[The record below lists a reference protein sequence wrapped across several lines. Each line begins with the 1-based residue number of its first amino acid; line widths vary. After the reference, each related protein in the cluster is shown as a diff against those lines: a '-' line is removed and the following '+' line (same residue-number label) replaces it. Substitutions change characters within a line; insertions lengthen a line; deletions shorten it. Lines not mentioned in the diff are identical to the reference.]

1 MLIINMVSEVWNS
14 LQESFNCLC
23 LQTVPLAVTL
33 KVQFSHQ
40 KCLCLQDA
48 TNNRRSMLQVDC
60 RQKHIFK
67 TSKNDRRSM
76 LQVDRQ
82 QTVPFALQHSPRLHS
97 WSFPKHHATSGHCH
111 QNNKNDCRSTL
122 QTIVIENLNC
132 LCLQTV
138 PLASKGSKRSPSKA
152 VEARQN
158 QSKLVNKS
166 LLQVNRRQKVR
177 FSHQKYI
184 FQSSTPSSKLV
195 KNGSKFVAQKRLSLH
210 AAIDSCSTMQTIDF
224 CSSKAVGTCLFWI
237 KIVNN

>member
-33 KVQFSHQ
+33 KVRFSHQ

-48 TNNRRSMLQVDC
+48 TNNRRSMLQVNC

-138 PLASKGSKRSPSKA
+138 PLAVERFKTIAVKSCRSSSKPIETRQQIVASSQSPSKSPIFTSK
-152 VEARQN
+152 VHF
-158 QSKLVNKS
+158 SKLHTVVKT
-166 LLQVNRRQKVR
+166 RQKRVKIR
-177 FSHQKYI
+177 R
-184 FQSSTPSSKLV
+184 SKTI
-195 KNGSKFVAQKRLSLH
+195 VAPR
-210 AAIDSCSTMQTIDF
+210 C
-224 CSSKAVGTCLFWI
+224 
-237 KIVNN
+237 NR

>member
-97 WSFPKHHATSGHCH
+97 WSFPKHHATSGHVT
-111 QNNKNDCRSTL
+111 KTTK
-122 QTIVIENLNC
+122 TIVAPRC
-132 LCLQTV
+132 KQ
-138 PLASKGSKRSPSKA
+138 
-152 VEARQN
+152 
-158 QSKLVNKS
+158 
-166 LLQVNRRQKVR
+166 
-177 FSHQKYI
+177 
-184 FQSSTPSSKLV
+184 
-195 KNGSKFVAQKRLSLH
+195 LSLK
-210 AAIDSCSTMQTIDF
+210 T
-224 CSSKAVGTCLFWI
+224 
-237 KIVNN
+237 